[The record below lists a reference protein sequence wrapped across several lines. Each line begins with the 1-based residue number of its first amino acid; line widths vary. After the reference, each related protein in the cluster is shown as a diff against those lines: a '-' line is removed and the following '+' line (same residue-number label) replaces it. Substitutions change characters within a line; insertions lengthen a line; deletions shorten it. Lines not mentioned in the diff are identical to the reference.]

1 MLELIPLILRHAR
14 VNRSPTFS
22 RSHAEKRSQ
31 HQPAFR
37 SVIAAHCHFFAD
49 LQLVCHDAFREWQI
63 EIR

>member
-14 VNRSPTFS
+14 VNRRPTFS
-22 RSHAEKRSQ
+22 RSYAEKRFQ

-37 SVIAAHCHFFAD
+37 LVFAALCCFVAD
-49 LQLVCHDAFREWQI
+49 LQLVCHDALREWQI